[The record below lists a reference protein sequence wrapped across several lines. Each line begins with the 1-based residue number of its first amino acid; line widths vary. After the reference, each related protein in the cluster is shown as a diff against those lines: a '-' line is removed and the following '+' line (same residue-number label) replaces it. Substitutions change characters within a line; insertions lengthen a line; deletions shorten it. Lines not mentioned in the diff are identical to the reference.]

1 VQWAGAADVPASLRN
16 ADPNEDAWPALSDR
30 RGAQLN
36 HSGIRGWIAAVF
48 VLVAVTSS
56 LSPPLAGQVVEGD
69 VATGCSDTL
78 RVATVDLATLER
90 DIGRTLQLAGAAP
103 AAPALLRRG
112 STERTRAVC
121 PGAAAEMAWALEP
134 APTRSGV
141 PTVRLLPFAAELDGN
156 SQYRRARNNGAFRGG
171 VGPST
176 SLSGGVEVSWRGF
189 TAAVA
194 PRIIRDANDDFE
206 TVPAP
211 WSGRSIHSNPYH
223 IGIDLPQ
230 RFGTGT
236 EVRFDPGQSYIR
248 YGTRHFELGVS
259 TENVWLGAA
268 QVYPIMLSATAPGFP
283 HVFAGTVQPIDIRI
297 GDLGVHAIWARVS
310 ESGYFDSE
318 PENDRRLFAA
328 GLVEF
333 SPRVIPGLH
342 LGLARVYHETIP
354 PGGLPLDH
362 WLGSVVERSFT
373 FAGGGNRE
381 GNAIGALLARWV
393 LPAAGFE
400 AYAEWTREDTPHDM
414 RDLIEEP
421 DWTQAYTIGFHQ
433 LVTLRHVRLRWYGEL
448 IHLGEA
454 APVRAGKSFSYYT
467 HSTVIQGHTH
477 DGQLLGASPG
487 PGSDAQ
493 IVGVDGFHRWGMSGL
508 WVERTR
514 TDDDTYYR
522 RYARMYGE
530 SRHDVELGIGARH
543 VMPVGPVRIAGEVL
557 YNKRANRSFL
567 HMEDR
572 TAGRLVERNV
582 GVRLRASWR
591 P

>member
-1 VQWAGAADVPASLRN
+1 MRPVTAGC
-16 ADPNEDAWPALSDR
+16 
-30 RGAQLN
+30 
-36 HSGIRGWIAAVF
+36 
-48 VLVAVTSS
+48 T
-56 LSPPLAGQVVEGD
+56 
-69 VATGCSDTL
+69 DTL

-112 STERTRAVC
+112 GTERTRPVC
-121 PGAAAEMAWALEP
+121 PDAAEYLEWALERAPVRRGTP
-134 APTRSGV
+134 AI
-141 PTVRLLPFAAELDGN
+141 RLLPFAAELDAN

-176 SLSGGVEVSWRGF
+176 SVSGGVEVNWHGF
-189 TAAVA
+189 TAAIA
-194 PRIIRDANDDFE
+194 PRVIRDANDDFE
-206 TVPAP
+206 TVPAQ
-211 WSGRSIHSNPYH
+211 WSGRSIHANPYH
-223 IGIDLPQ
+223 FGIDLPQ
-230 RFGTGT
+230 RFGTET

-248 YGTRHFELGVS
+248 YGTRHLELGVS

-268 QVYPIMLSATAPGFP
+268 QVYPIMLSSTAPGFP
-283 HVFAGTVQPIDIRI
+283 HVFAGTVQPIDIWI

-310 ESGYFDSE
+310 ESDYFDSE

-328 GLVEF
+328 GLVAF

-354 PGGLPLDH
+354 PEGLSLDQ

-373 FAGGGNRE
+373 WTGGGNRGD

-393 LPAAGFE
+393 LPSAGFE
-400 AYAEWTREDTPHDM
+400 AYAEWTREDTPHDL

-433 LVTLRHVRLRWYGEL
+433 LVPLRHVRLRWYGEL

-454 APVRAGKSFSYYT
+454 APVRAGKGFFSYYT
-467 HSTVIQGHTH
+467 HTPVIQGHTH

-493 IVGVDGFHRWGMSGL
+493 ILGVDAFHAWGMSGL

-530 SRHDVELGIGARH
+530 SRHDVELGIGVRH
-543 VMPVGPVRIAGEVL
+543 LMPIGPVRIAGEVL

-567 HMEDR
+567 QMEDR
-572 TAGRLVERNV
+572 TAGRLVERNI